1 MSSGI
6 VDQITLEC
14 LMNKELYY
22 KLVTNKK
29 NAQDKITDTK
39 LYRKRIIALTK
50 ELLMNVPQTDLMQ
63 DVEYAFNN
71 YVKTCLR
78 HFKITDDIHSGAGAS
93 AGASAL
99 ETPSCKV
106 DESECDLLHFGGRL
120 ATGKVEEVEEVEES
134 ECDLLHFGGR
144 LATGKVEDLLHFGGG
159 CSEAPTGKVDGKVD
173 DKVEF
178 KTILFPSGT
187 LDGFLNYKGCLTE
200 G

>member
-14 LMNKELYY
+14 LMNKDLYH

-39 LYRKRIIALTK
+39 LYRKRIIGLTK

-71 YVKTCLR
+71 YVKSCLR
-78 HFKITDDIHSGAGAS
+78 HFKITDDIHSGADAS
-93 AGASAL
+93 ADASTDASASL
-99 ETPSCKV
+99 IPVVTGEEEC
-106 DESECDLLHFGGRL
+106 ECDLLNFGGTGSSRD
-120 ATGKVEEVEEVEES
+120 GKV
-134 ECDLLHFGGR
+134 D
-144 LATGKVEDLLHFGGG
+144 DLLHFGGG
-159 CSEAPTGKVDGKVD
+159 CSEALVPVVTCEV

-187 LDGFLNYKGCLTE
+187 LDGFLNYE
-200 G
+200 GRSKSAI